1 MGVFHMYKSKYTRS
15 FKMKL
20 AHLYLNNATA
30 SFLSKKYNVPP
41 RQISYWAQI
50 VEVHGSKS
58 FIPYY
63 PSPSESDKLSM
74 LTKMREKE
82 WSLGYTSAFFN
93 LSSPGLLSKWQKDY
107 AQHGIKGLIP
117 RKKGCP
123 MKKKKKKQQQ
133 VKSPDDMNIKELKR
147 ELQYLRAENAVLKKL
162 EALAKEEEEQETLK
176 ILESLLR

>member
-20 AHLYLNNATA
+20 ARLYLKDATA
-30 SFLSKKYNVPP
+30 PFLSKKYNVSSG
-41 RQISYWAQI
+41 QISYWAQVFEI
-50 VEVHGSKS
+50 YGHKS

-63 PSPSESDKLSM
+63 PSPSESDKLAI
-74 LTKMREKE
+74 LTKMREQE
-82 WSLGYTSAFFN
+82 WSLRYTSAFFN

-107 AQHGIKGLIP
+107 ARHGTNGLIP
-117 RKKGCP
+117 QKKGCP

-162 EALAKEEEEQETLK
+162 EALAKEEEEQEMLK
-176 ILESLLR
+176 RLESLLS